1 MMMPM
6 QAAEGG
12 GEEAGGVE
20 DGGEETPETFR
31 RAKRALNPSI
41 NQVRFECF
49 DPDCYLKSIKSSFR
63 STNSLDEACS
73 PSS

>member
-6 QAAEGG
+6 EAAEGG
-12 GEEAGGVE
+12 GEEAGGEEEGVE
-20 DGGEETPETFR
+20 ENRETFR

-49 DPDCYLKSIKSSFR
+49 EADCFLKSTKPSFR
-63 STNSLDEACS
+63 STNLSDEACS
-73 PSS
+73 QSN